1 MYVIY
6 YYGTFRRLNDTV
18 VPEKEK
24 EVDDI
29 IATVG
34 TTETEAEDNID
45 AGTKP
50 ETEAEPKVQAEADT
64 DIPTDPATEAIETL
78 KLTCHPSVY
87 NRIVEMYKR
96 VSGVYLFNLFNIFIV
111 YNIYILY
118 IVIML
123 YMFLMCIDEYHVS
136 DVW

>member
-1 MYVIY
+1 MIQWY
-6 YYGTFRRLNDTV
+6 RRKKRKLMISLPLWV
-18 VPEKEK
+18 LLRPKPK
-24 EVDDI
+24 
-29 IATVG
+29 
-34 TTETEAEDNID
+34 TTLKLGLKTPDNID